1 MSANER
7 RKALETEV
15 IIENLD
21 NEIRHILSYFKS
33 ESDLWAFLS
42 NKNNF
47 NIISNI
53 ADLEVY
59 RRAVESAKDLTSET
73 SGVRLDLVTYI
84 EIHTLV
90 YEIISYLMGNK
101 GAQLNALGE
110 RLYTLFQFIR
120 NNFTHNL
127 RVDIQIVSSMI
138 NVLISV
144 QKQLEQTKSPEYLRI
159 KDLPDQLIELL
170 RSISLPIDKLSK

>member
-1 MSANER
+1 M
-7 RKALETEV
+7 
-15 IIENLD
+15 
-21 NEIRHILSYFKS
+21 
-33 ESDLWAFLS
+33 
-42 NKNNF
+42 
-47 NIISNI
+47 
-53 ADLEVY
+53 
-59 RRAVESAKDLTSET
+59 
-73 SGVRLDLVTYI
+73 
-84 EIHTLV
+84 HTLV
-90 YEIISYLMGNK
+90 YEIISYLIGNK

-170 RSISLPIDKLSK
+170 RSISLPIDK